1 MEINMVSI
9 LLLIVGLFVGAV
21 IAFIITALKRKSEDK
36 KASNI
41 IEKAKKEAEKAK
53 RDALLEAKEESYKL
67 KLETDKEIK
76 EKKKEIKDSQERLL
90 QREESIDK
98 RNALLQ
104 NREQMLDEKENGI
117 IQKQK
122 DIQNI
127 QIKKNNQN
135 LEKIKSDNRK
145 NSSLNPEFT
154 FENFIT
160 NEGSANHFAYSMAK
174 SVAENPGIKNPI
186 LFYGGVGLG
195 KTHLMQAIGNKII
208 ELSNNSKKICY
219 TQTEF
224 FLNEFTMSIM
234 NKTQNSFKNKYR
246 NVDVL
251 LLDDI
256 QFLSNKDGVQEEL
269 FYTFEA
275 LYGNKKQMV
284 FTCDRPLIEIK
295 NIAERLVSRLGSGM
309 CLNLN
314 MPDYETRKAI
324 IYKKLE
330 KFNIPVSE
338 EIIDFVSKVVETN
351 IRDIEG
357 AITNIVG
364 YQEFLGNTPITVE
377 QAKEL
382 IKDYYKAPSSGNISI
397 ENIKKVIAE
406 DFNISVKDLIG
417 SKRTNLISYARHI
430 AFYITRNLT
439 ELSLSDIGNEFGGRD
454 HSSVINGIKKI
465 EDKIKIDSLLNQKI
479 QQIIKEIKEYKN

>member
-1 MEINMVSI
+1 MSEFLYREIWQETLNEI
-9 LLLIVGLFVGAV
+9 HNDFKNNNQENQFLLWYNLEYIEDTIDTITVGISSDFMWKKTVDKG
-21 IAFIITALKRKSEDK
+21 IPEQICNKIKRLTGQPE
-36 KASNI
+36 
-41 IEKAKKEAEKAK
+41 
-53 RDALLEAKEESYKL
+53 L
-67 KLETDKEIK
+67 KLIPK
-76 EKKKEIKDSQERLL
+76 
-90 QREESIDK
+90 
-98 RNALLQ
+98 
-104 NREQMLDEKENGI
+104 
-117 IQKQK
+117 
-122 DIQNI
+122 IQNI
-127 QIKKNNQN
+127 QISQENNQKSEEKINSEKQKNNQN
-135 LEKIKSDNRK
+135 IQIQKNNPKLEKIKSDNLK

-186 LFYGGVGLG
+186 LFYGGSGLG
-195 KTHLMQAIGNKII
+195 KTHLMQAIGNKIM

-224 FLNEFTMSIM
+224 FTNEFTHSIVH
-234 NKTQNSFKNKYR
+234 KTQSAFKNKYR

-256 QFLSNKDGVQEEL
+256 QFLKNKDGVQEEL

-284 FTCDRPLIEIK
+284 FVSDRPLAEIQ
-295 NIAERLVSRLGSGM
+295 NITERLVSRLGSGM

-314 MPDYETRKAI
+314 LPDYETRKAI
-324 IYKKLE
+324 LYKKLE
-330 KFNIPVSE
+330 KFNVSIND
-338 EIIDFVSKVVETN
+338 EIIDFIAKAVQTH
-351 IRDIEG
+351 IRDLEG
-357 AITNIVG
+357 ALSNIVG
-364 YQEFLGNTPITVE
+364 YQEFLGNTPITID

-382 IKDYYKAPSSGNISI
+382 IKDYSKLPSSGNISI

-465 EDKIKIDSLLNQKI
+465 EDKIKIDSILNQKI

>member
-1 MEINMVSI
+1 MSEFLYREIWQETLNEI
-9 LLLIVGLFVGAV
+9 HNDFKNNNQENQFLLWYNLEYIEDTIDTITVGISSDFMWKKTVDKG
-21 IAFIITALKRKSEDK
+21 IPEQICNKIKRLTGQPE
-36 KASNI
+36 
-41 IEKAKKEAEKAK
+41 
-53 RDALLEAKEESYKL
+53 L
-67 KLETDKEIK
+67 KLIPK
-76 EKKKEIKDSQERLL
+76 
-90 QREESIDK
+90 
-98 RNALLQ
+98 
-104 NREQMLDEKENGI
+104 
-117 IQKQK
+117 
-122 DIQNI
+122 IQNI
-127 QIKKNNQN
+127 QISQENNQKSEEKINSEKQKNDQNIQIQKNNPK
-135 LEKIKSDNRK
+135 LEKIKSDNLK

-186 LFYGGVGLG
+186 LFYGGSGLG
-195 KTHLMQAIGNKII
+195 KTHLMQAIGNKIM

-224 FLNEFTMSIM
+224 FTNEFTHSIVH
-234 NKTQNSFKNKYR
+234 KTQSAFKNKYR

-256 QFLSNKDGVQEEL
+256 QFLKNKDGVQEEL

-284 FTCDRPLIEIK
+284 FVSDRPLAEIQ
-295 NIAERLVSRLGSGM
+295 NITERLVSRLGSGM

-314 MPDYETRKAI
+314 LPDYETRKAI
-324 IYKKLE
+324 LYKKLE
-330 KFNIPVSE
+330 KFNVSIND
-338 EIIDFVSKVVETN
+338 EIIDFIAKAVQTH
-351 IRDIEG
+351 IRDLEG
-357 AITNIVG
+357 ALSNIVG
-364 YQEFLGNTPITVE
+364 YQEFLGNTPITID

-382 IKDYYKAPSSGNISI
+382 IKDYSKLPSSGNISI

-465 EDKIKIDSLLNQKI
+465 EDKIKIDSILNQKI
-479 QQIIKEIKEYKN
+479 QQLIKEIKEYKN

>member
-1 MEINMVSI
+1 MSEFLYREIWQETLNEI
-9 LLLIVGLFVGAV
+9 HNDFKNNNQENQFLLWYNLEYIEDTIDTITVGISSDFMWKKTVDKG
-21 IAFIITALKRKSEDK
+21 IPEQICNKIKRLTGQPE
-36 KASNI
+36 
-41 IEKAKKEAEKAK
+41 
-53 RDALLEAKEESYKL
+53 L
-67 KLETDKEIK
+67 KLIPK
-76 EKKKEIKDSQERLL
+76 
-90 QREESIDK
+90 
-98 RNALLQ
+98 
-104 NREQMLDEKENGI
+104 
-117 IQKQK
+117 
-122 DIQNI
+122 IQNI
-127 QIKKNNQN
+127 QISQENNQKTEEKINSEKQKNDQNIQIQKNNPK
-135 LEKIKSDNRK
+135 LEKIKSDNLK

-186 LFYGGVGLG
+186 LFYGGSGLG
-195 KTHLMQAIGNKII
+195 KTHLMQAIGNKIM

-224 FLNEFTMSIM
+224 FTNEFTHSIVH
-234 NKTQNSFKNKYR
+234 KTQSAFKNKYR

-256 QFLSNKDGVQEEL
+256 QFLKNKDGVQEEL

-284 FTCDRPLIEIK
+284 FVSDRPLAEIQ
-295 NIAERLVSRLGSGM
+295 NITERLVSRLGSGM

-314 MPDYETRKAI
+314 LPDYETRKAI
-324 IYKKLE
+324 LYKKLE
-330 KFNIPVSE
+330 KFNVSIND
-338 EIIDFVSKVVETN
+338 EIIDFIAKAVQTH
-351 IRDIEG
+351 IRDLEG
-357 AITNIVG
+357 ALSNIVG
-364 YQEFLGNTPITVE
+364 YQEFLGNTPITID

-382 IKDYYKAPSSGNISI
+382 IKDYSKLPSSGNISI

-465 EDKIKIDSLLNQKI
+465 EDKIKIDSILNQKI

>member
-1 MEINMVSI
+1 MSEFLYKEIWQETLNEI
-9 LLLIVGLFVGAV
+9 HNDFKNNNQENQFLLWYNLEYIEDTIDTITVGISSDFMWKKTVDKG
-21 IAFIITALKRKSEDK
+21 IPEQICNKIKRLTGQPE
-36 KASNI
+36 
-41 IEKAKKEAEKAK
+41 
-53 RDALLEAKEESYKL
+53 L
-67 KLETDKEIK
+67 KLIPK
-76 EKKKEIKDSQERLL
+76 
-90 QREESIDK
+90 
-98 RNALLQ
+98 
-104 NREQMLDEKENGI
+104 
-117 IQKQK
+117 
-122 DIQNI
+122 IQNI
-127 QIKKNNQN
+127 QISQENNQKIEEKINSEKQENAQNIQIQKNNPK
-135 LEKIKSDNRK
+135 LEKIKSDNLK

-186 LFYGGVGLG
+186 LFYGGSGLG
-195 KTHLMQAIGNKII
+195 KTHLMQAIGNKIM

-224 FLNEFTMSIM
+224 FTNEFTHSIVH
-234 NKTQNSFKNKYR
+234 KTQSAFKNKYR

-256 QFLSNKDGVQEEL
+256 QFLKNKDGVQEEL

-284 FTCDRPLIEIK
+284 FVSDRPLAEIQ
-295 NIAERLVSRLGSGM
+295 NITERLVSRLGSGM

-314 MPDYETRKAI
+314 LPDYETRKAI
-324 IYKKLE
+324 LYKKLE
-330 KFNIPVSE
+330 KFSVSIND
-338 EIIDFVSKVVETN
+338 EIIDFIAKAVQTH
-351 IRDIEG
+351 IRDLEG
-357 AITNIVG
+357 ALSNIVG
-364 YQEFLGNTPITVE
+364 YQEFLGNTPITID

-382 IKDYYKAPSSGNISI
+382 IKDYSKLPSSGNISI

-465 EDKIKIDSLLNQKI
+465 EDKIKIDSILNQKI

>member
-1 MEINMVSI
+1 MSEFLYREIWQETLNEI
-9 LLLIVGLFVGAV
+9 HNDFKNNNQENQFLLWYNLEYIEDTIDTITVGISSDFMWKKTVDKG
-21 IAFIITALKRKSEDK
+21 IPEQICNKIKRLTGQPE
-36 KASNI
+36 
-41 IEKAKKEAEKAK
+41 
-53 RDALLEAKEESYKL
+53 L
-67 KLETDKEIK
+67 KLIPK
-76 EKKKEIKDSQERLL
+76 
-90 QREESIDK
+90 
-98 RNALLQ
+98 
-104 NREQMLDEKENGI
+104 
-117 IQKQK
+117 
-122 DIQNI
+122 IQNI
-127 QIKKNNQN
+127 QISQENNQKSEEKINSEKQKNDQNIQIQKNNPK
-135 LEKIKSDNRK
+135 LEKIKSDNLK

-186 LFYGGVGLG
+186 LFYGGSGLG
-195 KTHLMQAIGNKII
+195 KTHLMQAIGNKIM

-224 FLNEFTMSIM
+224 FTNEFTHSIVH
-234 NKTQNSFKNKYR
+234 KTQSAFKNKYR

-256 QFLSNKDGVQEEL
+256 QFLKNKDGVQEEL

-284 FTCDRPLIEIK
+284 FVSDRPLAEIQ
-295 NIAERLVSRLGSGM
+295 NITERLVSRLGSGM

-314 MPDYETRKAI
+314 LPDYETRKAI
-324 IYKKLE
+324 LYKKLE
-330 KFNIPVSE
+330 KFNVSIND
-338 EIIDFVSKVVETN
+338 EIIDFIAKAVQTH
-351 IRDIEG
+351 IRDLEG
-357 AITNIVG
+357 ALSNIVG
-364 YQEFLGNTPITVE
+364 YQEFLGNTPITID

-382 IKDYYKAPSSGNISI
+382 IKDYSKLPSSGNISI

-465 EDKIKIDSLLNQKI
+465 EDKIKIDSILNQKI

>member
-1 MEINMVSI
+1 MSEFLYREIWQETLNEI
-9 LLLIVGLFVGAV
+9 HNDFKNNNQENQFLLWYNLEYIEDTIDTITVGISSDFMWKKTVDKG
-21 IAFIITALKRKSEDK
+21 IPEQICNKIKRLTGQPE
-36 KASNI
+36 
-41 IEKAKKEAEKAK
+41 
-53 RDALLEAKEESYKL
+53 L
-67 KLETDKEIK
+67 KLIPK
-76 EKKKEIKDSQERLL
+76 
-90 QREESIDK
+90 
-98 RNALLQ
+98 
-104 NREQMLDEKENGI
+104 
-117 IQKQK
+117 
-122 DIQNI
+122 IQNI
-127 QIKKNNQN
+127 QISQENNQKSEEKINSEKQKNAQNIQIQKNNPK
-135 LEKIKSDNRK
+135 LEKIKSDNLK

-186 LFYGGVGLG
+186 LFYGGSGLG
-195 KTHLMQAIGNKII
+195 KTHLMQAIGNKIM

-224 FLNEFTMSIM
+224 FTNEFTHSIVH
-234 NKTQNSFKNKYR
+234 KTQSAFKNKYR

-256 QFLSNKDGVQEEL
+256 QFLKNKDGVQEEL

-284 FTCDRPLIEIK
+284 FVSDRPLAEIQ
-295 NIAERLVSRLGSGM
+295 NITERLVSRLGSGM

-314 MPDYETRKAI
+314 LPDYETRKAI
-324 IYKKLE
+324 LYKKLE
-330 KFNIPVSE
+330 KFNVSIND
-338 EIIDFVSKVVETN
+338 EIIDFIAKAVQTH
-351 IRDIEG
+351 IRDLEG
-357 AITNIVG
+357 ALSNIVG
-364 YQEFLGNTPITVE
+364 YQEFLGNTPITID

-382 IKDYYKAPSSGNISI
+382 IKDYSKLPSSGNISI

-465 EDKIKIDSLLNQKI
+465 EDKIKIDSILNQKI

>member
-1 MEINMVSI
+1 M
-9 LLLIVGLFVGAV
+9 
-21 IAFIITALKRKSEDK
+21 SEF
-36 KASNI
+36 
-41 IEKAKKEAEKAK
+41 
-53 RDALLEAKEESYKL
+53 LY
-67 KLETDKEIK
+67 KEIWQETLNEIHNDFK
-76 EKKKEIKDSQERLL
+76 NNNQENQFLLWYNLEYIEDTIDTITVGISSDFMWKKTVDKGIPEQICNKIKRLTGQPEL
-90 QREESIDK
+90 NLIPK
-98 RNALLQ
+98 
-104 NREQMLDEKENGI
+104 
-117 IQKQK
+117 
-122 DIQNI
+122 IQNI
-127 QIKKNNQN
+127 QISQENNQKSEEKINSEKQKNTQNIQIQKNNPK
-135 LEKIKSDNRK
+135 LEKIKSDNLK

-186 LFYGGVGLG
+186 LFYGGSGLG
-195 KTHLMQAIGNKII
+195 KTHLMQAIGNKIM

-224 FLNEFTMSIM
+224 FTNEFTHSIVH
-234 NKTQNSFKNKYR
+234 KTQSAFKNKYR

-256 QFLSNKDGVQEEL
+256 QFLKNKDGVQEEL

-284 FTCDRPLIEIK
+284 FVSDRPLAEIQ
-295 NIAERLVSRLGSGM
+295 NITERLVSRLGSGM

-314 MPDYETRKAI
+314 LPDYETRKAI
-324 IYKKLE
+324 LYKKLE
-330 KFNIPVSE
+330 KFNVSIND
-338 EIIDFVSKVVETN
+338 EIIDFIAKAVQTH
-351 IRDIEG
+351 IRDLEG
-357 AITNIVG
+357 ALSNIVG
-364 YQEFLGNTPITVE
+364 YQEFLGNTPITIE

-382 IKDYYKAPSSGNISI
+382 IKDYSKLPSSGNISI

-465 EDKIKIDSLLNQKI
+465 EDKIKIDSILNQKI

>member
-1 MEINMVSI
+1 MSEFLYKEIWQETLNEI
-9 LLLIVGLFVGAV
+9 HNDFKNNNQENQFLLWYNLEYIEDTIDTITVGISSDFMWKKTVDKG
-21 IAFIITALKRKSEDK
+21 IPEQICNKIKRLTGQPE
-36 KASNI
+36 
-41 IEKAKKEAEKAK
+41 
-53 RDALLEAKEESYKL
+53 L
-67 KLETDKEIK
+67 KLIPK
-76 EKKKEIKDSQERLL
+76 
-90 QREESIDK
+90 
-98 RNALLQ
+98 
-104 NREQMLDEKENGI
+104 
-117 IQKQK
+117 
-122 DIQNI
+122 IQNI
-127 QIKKNNQN
+127 QISQENNQKSEEKINFEQQKNDQNIQIQKNNPK
-135 LEKIKSDNRK
+135 LEKIKSDNLK

-186 LFYGGVGLG
+186 LFYGGSGLG
-195 KTHLMQAIGNKII
+195 KTHLMQAIGNKIM

-224 FLNEFTMSIM
+224 FTNEFTHSIVH
-234 NKTQNSFKNKYR
+234 KTQSAFKNKYR

-256 QFLSNKDGVQEEL
+256 QFLKNKDGVQEEL

-284 FTCDRPLIEIK
+284 FVSDRPLAEIQ
-295 NIAERLVSRLGSGM
+295 NITERLVSRLGSGM

-314 MPDYETRKAI
+314 LPDYETRKAI
-324 IYKKLE
+324 LYKKLE
-330 KFNIPVSE
+330 KFSVSIND
-338 EIIDFVSKVVETN
+338 EIIDFIAKAVQTH
-351 IRDIEG
+351 IRDLEG
-357 AITNIVG
+357 ALSNIVG
-364 YQEFLGNTPITVE
+364 YQEFLGNTPITID

-382 IKDYYKAPSSGNISI
+382 IKDYSKLPSSGNISI

-465 EDKIKIDSLLNQKI
+465 EDKIKIDSILNQKI